1 MTRITRLSTMKV
13 TRTTR
18 FVLLYYIDIDT
29 HIHTNFSNA
38 LIFYTKAP
46 S

>member
-1 MTRITRLSTMKV
+1 MTRITRLSIMKV
-13 TRTTR
+13 TRITR
-18 FVLLYYIDIDT
+18 FELFYYTDIDT

>member
-1 MTRITRLSTMKV
+1 MSIMKV
-13 TRTTR
+13 TKITC
-18 FVLLYYIDIDT
+18 FVLINYTDIDT
-29 HIHTNFSNA
+29 HIHTNFSNV